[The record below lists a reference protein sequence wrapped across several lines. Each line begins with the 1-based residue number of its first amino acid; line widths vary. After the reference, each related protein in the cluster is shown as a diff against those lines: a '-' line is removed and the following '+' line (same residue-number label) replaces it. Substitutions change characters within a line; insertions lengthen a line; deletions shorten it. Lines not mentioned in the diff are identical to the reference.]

1 MGQCSC
7 TQRPAVWLRRQ
18 PGHTLNK
25 SRKCYNITANF
36 KVVYQILTLFLDKL
50 ISLLQSV
57 SWTHHPKRVYL
68 HPTHM
73 TFKVENTDL
82 MFCVPVI
89 SVSLLKWLWVW
100 MWVCLCLWYVIGNDD
115 DVSSRRWSVL
125 RTRTRLLASIWSH
138 SLYILSPEGMIV
150 SNRTFRLSS

>member
-73 TFKVENTDL
+73 TFKVENTEL
-82 MFCVPVI
+82 MFCVSCHFCLTIKVTMSMNVSVFVPV
-89 SVSLLKWLWVW
+89 VCYWEWWWCLLKKMISFEDKNQVVGFHMIPQPLYSVPWR
-100 MWVCLCLWYVIGNDD
+100 NDC
-115 DVSSRRWSVL
+115 
-125 RTRTRLLASIWSH
+125 IK
-138 SLYILSPEGMIV
+138 
-150 SNRTFRLSS
+150 